1 MFQFYDNKTQEPDLI
16 SLEDAFDMFKAEIDE
31 KATDVSKNFYTAYS
45 KLKEDITKWLK
56 IQALNRK
63 EKEALDKAKLI
74 FQETK
79 DPYFQTLIKVIELR
93 SLPLYYMKTLR
104 KITQDGFKEQILE
117 LKRKLSEQYLRKIID
132 IANSYDEE
140 GQELIITQEFIQ

>member
-1 MFQFYDNKTQEPDLI
+1 
-16 SLEDAFDMFKAEIDE
+16 
-31 KATDVSKNFYTAYS
+31 
-45 KLKEDITKWLK
+45 
-56 IQALNRK
+56 
-63 EKEALDKAKLI
+63 
-74 FQETK
+74 
-79 DPYFQTLIKVIELR
+79 
-93 SLPLYYMKTLR
+93 MKTLR